1 MPFQDLPSRREESA
15 PIFDGSDPCEIERYF
30 DDLEFLF
37 LKHRISDDS
46 EKKHAAVRYPGLAL
60 EQLWKT
66 APAFSDPTCTYE
78 EFKAEVIALY
88 PEATAEHEYTRA
100 RFEQLVSDRARTE
113 IRSETELG
121 EFYRAFLLTSRIL
134 ISKGRLGVPEQAH
147 GFLGSFEPRLG
158 TAIRSRLERTFPDH
172 FPEDPYSINAIYDAA
187 LYTLAWQRAAPFAQ
201 APHPVPALVPPSIVP
216 HKSHQLSPLA
226 EFVSPLASQAPT
238 IAPSEWDSR
247 QHTSAQQLHAPLA
260 HSSRQFPLPPPPA
273 SASHQPIQRPP
284 PPIRT
289 FPPSP
294 EPVSSALPNPGPS
307 VHIFTSQLSAPPTD
321 SPRVVPPVY
330 MPTPI
335 IPKPQQYLPS
345 PSKAFSC
352 APQSPLRPLVVTAH
366 TSRGC
371 TSQSSAPPLHAPRPV
386 SPPASS
392 SSASPQSCKLPPMPR
407 YKFPPELQAAQST
420 PCKLGTSSP
429 APAGQTSAPLTIAP
443 RKVSPPASSAVA
455 LAQSL
460 QLPPQSHRSFPQV
473 QQQVLATLFNSAPV
487 QGVPSW
493 KQRAPFIHPPRN
505 NPRHLPSTIPPR
517 EPSQRSPPSIPVF
530 PPELGAVQFIPTEIA
545 ARQRVLPSQQPA
557 PPAQSPRALSPL
569 SPPSSA
575 SYQRTQTLPRP
586 IYAFPLAPQA
596 SFTAPPDSA
605 PAMGSRTWKQLASPT
620 DTARPLSPL
629 IQLDLASHQPVKPP
643 PPTPYTFPLALQ
655 PRSSP
660 PPDFDSVTYSRISQQ
675 PAPSVYL
682 SRHVSPP
689 SPFSLLSRQPV
700 PMPLPPIPA
709 FPTAP
714 QPPQSPS
721 STSAAFAHTP
731 SYQQHAPFRTAPR
744 EIPPHTPSNQLCSKP
759 CELVPRPTAPLPHAW
774 QPISPVQSDQ
784 PAATS
789 LPVGKQPACFTSAPC
804 DMKTTSTLRPA
815 TPAPCPTMPTAVEV
829 RRYTLLRRKGDTRP
843 PVYVLI
849 PVRTAPTAVTLCE
862 DPQPS
867 SPSQVTPAL
876 SPSPPMP
883 DKAFPT
889 ALETTQHT
897 APAQQSNMI
906 DAILDALVKTIA
918 ALKSGIEILLG
929 NPRGPESGT
938 EQAEAAQRQAERC
951 RFCSNTAHQDD
962 ECKEA
967 VKYILAGKCKRN
979 VFGKLTLPSGA
990 EVPRSI
996 RGRNLRQRFDKYHEQ
1011 HPGQQAGKGYLATL
1025 ARARR
1030 PVPQDTTC
1038 ATPLAV
1044 AEKSPGTEAVPP
1056 ALPEVPRQPQCAA
1069 APAQPR
1075 GIPPTAGEQSASPRP
1090 VAMSF
1095 AR

>member
-1 MPFQDLPSRREESA
+1 MPFQDLPSRREEST

-46 EKKHAAVRYPGLAL
+46 EKKHAAVRYPGLAP

-78 EFKAEVIALY
+78 EFKAEVIVLY

-113 IRSETELG
+113 IHSETELG

-158 TAIRSRLERTFPDH
+158 TAIQSRLEQTFPDH

-201 APHPVPALVPPSIVP
+201 ALRPVPALVPPSIVP
-216 HKSHQLSPLA
+216 HKSHQISPLA
-226 EFVSPLASQAPT
+226 EFASPLASQAPT
-238 IAPSEWDSR
+238 IAPARLDST
-247 QHTSAQQLHAPLA
+247 QHIHAQQLHAPPA
-260 HSSRQFPLPPPPA
+260 RSSRQFSPPSPLTLA
-273 SASHQPIQRPP
+273 FRQPIPQPP
-284 PPIRT
+284 PPIRA

-294 EPVSSALPNPGPS
+294 ELISSALPNTRPS
-307 VHIFTSQLSAPPTD
+307 VHVFTSQLSAST
-321 SPRVVPPVY
+321 
-330 MPTPI
+330 TH
-335 IPKPQQYLPS
+335 PS
-345 PSKAFSC
+345 
-352 APQSPLRPLVVTAH
+352 
-366 TSRGC
+366 
-371 TSQSSAPPLHAPRPV
+371 RPV

-392 SSASPQSCKLPPMPR
+392 SSASPQSCKLPPTPR

-487 QGVPSW
+487 QGAPSW
-493 KQRAPFIHPPRN
+493 KQRAPFIHPPRD

-530 PPELGAVQFIPTEIA
+530 PPELGAAQFIPTEIA

-629 IQLDLASHQPVKPP
+629 IQLDLASHQPVKLP

-682 SRHVSPP
+682 SRHVSLP
-689 SPFSLLSRQPV
+689 SPFNLPSRQPV
-700 PMPLPPIPA
+700 PMPPPPIPT
-709 FPTAP
+709 FQTAP
-714 QPPQSPS
+714 QPPQSPP
-721 STSAAFAHTP
+721 STPATFAHTP
-731 SYQQHAPFRTAPR
+731 LYQQHAPCRIAPR
-744 EIPPHTPSNQLCSKP
+744 EIPPHSPSNKSPSKP
-759 CELVPRPTAPLPHAW
+759 RELTPRPTAPFPHAW

-789 LPVGKQPACFTSAPC
+789 LPVGKQSACFTSTPC
-804 DMKTTSTLRPA
+804 TIRK
-815 TPAPCPTMPTAVEV
+815 
-829 RRYTLLRRKGDTRP
+829 LLR
-843 PVYVLI
+843 
-849 PVRTAPTAVTLCE
+849 
-862 DPQPS
+862 
-867 SPSQVTPAL
+867 
-876 SPSPPMP
+876 
-883 DKAFPT
+883 
-889 ALETTQHT
+889 H
-897 APAQQSNMI
+897 
-906 DAILDALVKTIA
+906 
-918 ALKSGIEILLG
+918 
-929 NPRGPESGT
+929 
-938 EQAEAAQRQAERC
+938 
-951 RFCSNTAHQDD
+951 
-962 ECKEA
+962 
-967 VKYILAGKCKRN
+967 
-979 VFGKLTLPSGA
+979 
-990 EVPRSI
+990 
-996 RGRNLRQRFDKYHEQ
+996 
-1011 HPGQQAGKGYLATL
+1011 
-1025 ARARR
+1025 
-1030 PVPQDTTC
+1030 
-1038 ATPLAV
+1038 
-1044 AEKSPGTEAVPP
+1044 
-1056 ALPEVPRQPQCAA
+1056 
-1069 APAQPR
+1069 
-1075 GIPPTAGEQSASPRP
+1075 
-1090 VAMSF
+1090 
-1095 AR
+1095 

>member
-1 MPFQDLPSRREESA
+1 
-15 PIFDGSDPCEIERYF
+15 
-30 DDLEFLF
+30 
-37 LKHRISDDS
+37 
-46 EKKHAAVRYPGLAL
+46 
-60 EQLWKT
+60 
-66 APAFSDPTCTYE
+66 
-78 EFKAEVIALY
+78 
-88 PEATAEHEYTRA
+88 
-100 RFEQLVSDRARTE
+100 
-113 IRSETELG
+113 
-121 EFYRAFLLTSRIL
+121 
-134 ISKGRLGVPEQAH
+134 
-147 GFLGSFEPRLG
+147 
-158 TAIRSRLERTFPDH
+158 
-172 FPEDPYSINAIYDAA
+172 
-187 LYTLAWQRAAPFAQ
+187 
-201 APHPVPALVPPSIVP
+201 VPARL
-216 HKSHQLSPLA
+216 
-226 EFVSPLASQAPT
+226 
-238 IAPSEWDSR
+238 DST
-247 QHTSAQQLHAPLA
+247 QHIRTQQLHALPA
-260 HSSRQFPLPPPPA
+260 RSSRQFSPPSPLTLAFCQPIPQPPLP
-273 SASHQPIQRPP
+273 
-284 PPIRT
+284 IRA

-294 EPVSSALPNPGPS
+294 ELISSALPNTCPS
-307 VHIFTSQLSAPPTD
+307 VHVFTSQLSAST
-321 SPRVVPPVY
+321 
-330 MPTPI
+330 TH
-335 IPKPQQYLPS
+335 PS
-345 PSKAFSC
+345 
-352 APQSPLRPLVVTAH
+352 
-366 TSRGC
+366 
-371 TSQSSAPPLHAPRPV
+371 RPV

-392 SSASPQSCKLPPMPR
+392 SSASPQSCKLPPTPR

-429 APAGQTSAPLTIAP
+429 APAGQTSAPLTIAL

-487 QGVPSW
+487 QGAPSW
-493 KQRAPFIHPPRN
+493 KQCAPFIHPPRD

-517 EPSQRSPPSIPVF
+517 ELSQRSPPSIPVF
-530 PPELGAVQFIPTEIA
+530 PPELGAAQFIPTEIA

-557 PPAQSPRALSPL
+557 PPAQLPRALSLL

-660 PPDFDSVTYSRISQQ
+660 LPDFDSVTYSHISQQ

-682 SRHVSPP
+682 SCHVSLPL
-689 SPFSLLSRQPV
+689 PFNLPSRQPV
-700 PMPLPPIPA
+700 PMPPPPIPT
-709 FPTAP
+709 FQTAP
-714 QPPQSPS
+714 QPPQSPP
-721 STSAAFAHTP
+721 STPATFVHTP
-731 SYQQHAPFRTAPR
+731 LYQQHVPCRIVPR
-744 EIPPHTPSNQLCSKP
+744 EIPPHSPSNKLPSKP
-759 CELVPRPTAPLPHAW
+759 RELTPRPTAPFPHAW

-784 PAATS
+784 PTATS
-789 LPVGKQPACFTSAPC
+789 LPVGKQSACFTSTLC
-804 DMKTTSTLRPA
+804 NTKTTSTLRPA

-829 RRYTLLRRKGDTRP
+829 CRYTLLHRKGDTQP
-843 PVYVLI
+843 PVYVFI
-849 PVRTAPTAVTLCE
+849 PVCTAPTAVTLCE

-876 SPSPPMP
+876 SPSPLMP

-929 NPRGPESGT
+929 NLRGPESGT
-938 EQAEAAQRQAERC
+938 EQAEAVRRQAERC

-967 VKYILAGKCKRN
+967 VEYILARKCKCN
-979 VFGKLTLPSGA
+979 VFGKLTLPSGV

-1011 HPGQQAGKGYLATL
+1011 HPGQQAGKGYLETL
-1025 ARARR
+1025 ARAQR
-1030 PVPQDTTC
+1030 PVPQDATC

-1044 AEKSPGTEAVPP
+1044 AETSPGTEAVPP

-1069 APAQPR
+1069 APAQPQ

-1095 AR
+1095 TRWIGEYTDLRQPSRYQHKHFWQRRSDCRPRMRESNFADIPKETTEKCVRFLAQSATWQPKSDPE